1 MAFQTK
7 TFLAITA
14 SMISRARV
22 STQRITDYNVGSVA
36 RTLLEASAQEID
48 QLYMELLWGLQEA
61 IQTAVYTSFSF
72 PPLTATPASN
82 LIRVTIAVQATAT
95 VITTGTVFTLVDGSQ
110 SYAST
115 TDVTI
120 PAGQSFGDV
129 PVTATVAG
137 AAGNVPALGSFTL
150 GISVPGFVSAINLS
164 PFSNGTDAEG
174 PSAHKVRFNAYIQ
187 TLSRGTVA
195 ALLYA
200 LTRLTVLTDTQGNV
214 TEAVV
219 TANIDEP
226 YLSDPAIPPGLV
238 NAYIHNGVGGT
249 SPALVQQAQNVLNGY
264 VRADGTKVSGYKAA
278 GVVVA
283 TYAAS
288 EIPVPVSA
296 ALTIAPTFDPNA
308 VVAEVTSVMYT
319 YVQQIAVGRP
329 YLASVATE
337 LVMQVPGVLDWEVVT
352 PPPYIQVSFSSKLM
366 PGAFIIVGWL
376 ATQTVIT
383 VGTTGVLTP

>member
-7 TFLAITA
+7 TFLSISA

-36 RTLLEASAQEID
+36 RTLLEAPAQEID

-82 LIRVTIAVQATAT
+82 LIRVSIAVQSAAV
-95 VITTGTVFTLVDGSQ
+95 VITAGTIFTLIDGSRA
-110 SYAST
+110 YEST

-120 PAGQSFGDV
+120 PAGETFADV
-129 PVTATVAG
+129 PVTASVAG
-137 AAGNVPALGSFTL
+137 AAGNIPALGNFTL
-150 GISVPGFVSAINLS
+150 GISVAGFVSATNLS
-164 PFSNGTDAEG
+164 PFANGTDAESA
-174 PSAHKVRFNAYIQ
+174 SAHKVRFNAYIQ

-200 LTRLTVLTDTQGNV
+200 LTRLTVLTDTQGNII
-214 TEAVV
+214 EQVV
-219 TANIDEP
+219 SANIDEP

-238 NAYIHNGVGGT
+238 NAYVHNGVGGT
-249 SPALVQQAQNVLNGY
+249 SPALVQQAASVLNGY
-264 VRADGTKVSGYKAA
+264 TRADGTKVAGYKAA
-278 GVVVA
+278 GVVIG

-288 EIPVPVSA
+288 EIPVPVSGM
-296 ALTIAPTFDPNA
+296 LTIAPTYSPTA
-308 VVAEVTSVMYT
+308 VVTEVTSVVFT
-319 YVQQIAVGRP
+319 YIQQIAVGRP
-329 YLASVATE
+329 YLAAVCNE

-366 PGAFIIVGWL
+366 PGAFVIVGWL
-376 ATQTVIT
+376 ATQTVLT
-383 VGTTGVLTP
+383 VGTTGVLT